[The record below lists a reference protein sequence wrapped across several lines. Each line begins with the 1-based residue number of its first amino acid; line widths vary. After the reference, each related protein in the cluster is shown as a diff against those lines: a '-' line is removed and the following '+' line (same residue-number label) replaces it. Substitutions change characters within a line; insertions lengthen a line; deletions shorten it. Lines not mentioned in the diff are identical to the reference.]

1 MNTEVVLK
9 WFQKYPALE
18 NFIGAGT
25 ISLKAAREILQ
36 IDRYF
41 MYDIYLELLEAGAI
55 HGVGTNSFKA
65 SPELKQ
71 LLEERREMR
80 V

>member
-1 MNTEVVLK
+1 MNKEVVEK
-9 WFQKYPALE
+9 WFEKYPKFE
-18 NFIGAGT
+18 VFIGSGT

-41 MYDIYLELLEAGAI
+41 MYDIYLELLEAGAV

-71 LLEERREMR
+71 LLEERRESR